1 MSNYA
6 YVAVDPRGLE
16 SHGTLDVADQSEALR
31 RIREMGLF
39 PTKVSERNQAKL
51 KATRPRTDPSPQPSP
66 LRKGRG
72 SIGSAWSIQLF
83 GRRIKPAG
91 LALFTRQL
99 ATLVE
104 AGLPLLRGL
113 RILQEQEEKQAM
125 RRSIGELSLAI
136 ESGNSFA
143 EAVEMQP
150 KIFNRLY
157 VNMVKA
163 GEVGGALEVTLT
175 RLAEFMEKAQKIKG
189 KVKAAMFYP
198 CAVLTV
204 AIGVVALL
212 MVFVVPRFKEVFQG
226 LLEGRQ
232 MPAFTRFVLGISE
245 AIKDHIIGVVIAVGA
260 LGIVFLL
267 GLRTNAGRRSFDYFK
282 LTMPVLGPVFRKAAI
297 SRFARTLGTLAGS
310 GVPILQA
317 LTIVKETAANVVVC
331 SVISSVHDNVKQG
344 DPMAPTLKASRVFPA
359 MVAGMVDV
367 GEQTGA
373 LPEMLMKIADNYDEQ
388 VDNATTAMTS
398 LLEPIMIVFL
408 AVVVGSLVIA
418 MFLPLVT
425 ICEFG
430 AVGQPAR
437 GDN

>member
-6 YVAVDPRGLE
+6 YVAVYPQGAEAR
-16 SHGTLDVADQSEALR
+16 GTLDVADQSEALR

-39 PTKVSERNQAKL
+39 PTKVSARNQGERSVRSA
-51 KATRPRTDPSPQPSP
+51 RTDPSP

-72 SIGSAWSIQLF
+72 NVGLARPIQLF
-83 GRRIKPAG
+83 GKRIKPAV

-113 RILQEQEEKQAM
+113 RILQEQEEKPAM
-125 RRSIGELSLAI
+125 RRIIGELSLAI

-157 VNMVKA
+157 MNMIKA

-226 LLEGRQ
+226 LLEVRQ
-232 MPAFTRFVLGISE
+232 MPAFTRFGLGISE

-297 SRFARTLGTLAGS
+297 SRFAR
-310 GVPILQA
+310 
-317 LTIVKETAANVVVC
+317 
-331 SVISSVHDNVKQG
+331 
-344 DPMAPTLKASRVFPA
+344 
-359 MVAGMVDV
+359 
-367 GEQTGA
+367 
-373 LPEMLMKIADNYDEQ
+373 
-388 VDNATTAMTS
+388 
-398 LLEPIMIVFL
+398 
-408 AVVVGSLVIA
+408 
-418 MFLPLVT
+418 
-425 ICEFG
+425 
-430 AVGQPAR
+430 
-437 GDN
+437 